1 MIRGAALAVAFLCS
15 LPAHAEE
22 AAAQQGALEDPLR
35 LQLHGYF
42 RARYFSLHEIF
53 DDGPGGHTQDLTKAN
68 FMTQRLRLEPAI
80 VYGPDPDAPI
90 GAVRFQIDALD
101 DVVWGDNTR
110 LARTPLFA
118 TELSA
123 TGREGVEQP
132 SLEVKRAWLEL
143 MLPVGQ
149 LRVGRMGSHWGMGLL
164 ANSGDGLDDDFGD
177 NRFGTV
183 NDKILFA
190 TRPWMIVQAARGRPL
205 RTHPFLVAV
214 AYDELVEDPLV
225 SEDERMDP
233 MYDPRALHQGWL
245 SEGRDDVG
253 EWVLVAIWRDDE
265 WHRWRAG
272 DQLHAG
278 VYYVNRRQPE
288 TKSNV
293 HVIDLYGRIRWGSWF
308 GVTEGYQILGHT
320 RAIGI
325 PPPEEEGDLP
335 TRKEAQ
341 IIGGAARA
349 GYERTLWTTQ
359 IEVGHASGDPAIG
372 DGIFTTRP
380 LHPDHHVGLVL
391 FQEVLAEA
399 TARRWGGDADTR
411 GLWSNGGVYNATYGM
426 LTGKLR
432 PLSGLELILAGLYA
446 VPDEIDG
453 TVVRCD
459 ELDQLTEECI
469 DDGPDAYGFEIDA
482 AAKVHFQEH
491 FDWTLE
497 GGVLF
502 PGEALWSDDEVRD
515 RDEVSRRAWT
525 VQTRVS
531 MTY

>member
-1 MIRGAALAVAFLCS
+1 VIRTAALAVVALGS
-15 LPAHAEE
+15 GPARADEPQR
-22 AAAQQGALEDPLR
+22 AGGALEDPLR
-35 LQLHGYF
+35 LDLHGYF
-42 RARYFSLHEIF
+42 RARYFSLHGIF
-53 DDGPGGHTQDLTKAN
+53 DDGPGGHTQDLTRAE
-68 FMTQRLRLEPAI
+68 FMTQRLRLEPSIA
-80 VYGPDPDAPI
+80 YGPDADAPI

-101 DVVWGDNTR
+101 DVVWGDNAR

-118 TELSA
+118 SDLSA
-123 TGREGVEQP
+123 TGRDGVEQP

-143 MLPVGQ
+143 LLPVGQ

-164 ANSGDGLDDDFGD
+164 ANSGDGLDDDYGD

-183 NDKILFA
+183 HDKILFA
-190 TRPWMIVQAARGRPL
+190 TRPWMVVQAARGRPL
-205 RTHPFLVAV
+205 RTHPLLVAV

-225 SEDERMDP
+225 SPDESADP
-233 MYDPRALHQGWL
+233 MHDPRVPHQGWL
-245 SEGRDDVG
+245 AEGRDDVG
-253 EWVLVAIWRDDE
+253 EWVLVAIWKDDD

-278 VYYVNRRQPE
+278 VYYVNRSQPE
-288 TKSNV
+288 TRSNV
-293 HVIDLYGRIRWGSWF
+293 HVFDLYGRVRWGPWF

-325 PPPEEEGDLP
+325 PVPAEGNLP
-335 TRKEAQ
+335 LRKDAQ

-349 GYERTLWTTQ
+349 GYERPRWTAQ
-359 IEVGHASGDPAIG
+359 IEVGHASGDADIS
-372 DGIFTTRP
+372 DATFTVRA

-399 TARRWGGDADTR
+399 TARRWLDPNTR
-411 GLWSNGGVYNATYGM
+411 GLWSNGGVYNATYGI

-432 PLSGLELILAGLYA
+432 PLSGLELFVSGLYA

-459 ELDQLTEECI
+459 ERDGVTGECT
-469 DDGPDAYGFEIDA
+469 DAAPDPYGFEIDA

-515 RDEVSRRAWT
+515 RDVVSAAAWT

-531 MTY
+531 MSY